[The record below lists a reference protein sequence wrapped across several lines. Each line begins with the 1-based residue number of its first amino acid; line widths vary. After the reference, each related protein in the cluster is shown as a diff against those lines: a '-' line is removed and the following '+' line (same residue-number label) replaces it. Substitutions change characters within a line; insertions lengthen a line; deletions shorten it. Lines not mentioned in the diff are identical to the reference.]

1 MRSCSGGFDMA
12 ASEDILLL
20 NLTRLGDLVQSTPLA
35 VGLKRRNPAARIV
48 VGALKE
54 FLPAARLMDGVD
66 EVIPLDYGELVI
78 LSRSGDSSVVSMI
91 AKAEALLSPLLSRR
105 FSRTVNLTHTAT
117 SAFLMYLLRSSDKRG
132 IQMNAT
138 GHRIIRHPWMLFF
151 HNFALNKQSS
161 PFNLVDMYALG
172 GGIPIHEEPVPLSVR
187 VPAEAERWADG
198 FVGRELPGD
207 GPIVA
212 VQAGASDA
220 HKMWH
225 PSSFI
230 RLCRILRDA
239 CGARF
244 VFIGGKGER
253 ELSEKIR
260 SLAEA
265 PGSAVAAGRT
275 DLPQLC
281 ALLRRADLMITNDTG
296 PMHLAAAVGTRVA
309 SIALGPVYFSNTG
322 PYGEGHVVFQPT
334 AACAPCS
341 FVVRCVNPECKN
353 MVTPEGVAQVAL
365 RMLRGE
371 PLGAGTVP
379 DGPEFAG
386 CEVYLSGRGNDGLM
400 DYRPLLSRSPT
411 PRWLLAR
418 AYRKMWTDVL
428 LAKKD
433 PPGAGAPVPSAGNGL
448 VSPLRR
454 IESLAADGKRAA
466 AEILRHSRRAG
477 LHVPLLKERLE
488 AIREASSSIQELGL
502 GKPEINSLCRMF
514 AFEEEN
520 MAEGDLAGAAR
531 ENVALFN
538 NLLCRARS
546 LAYLLTED
554 RAGEIVGEKEELA
567 DAGSSRR

>member
-48 VGALKE
+48 VGALKQ

-66 EVIPLDYGELVI
+66 EVIPLDYDELVL
-78 LSRSGDSSVVSMI
+78 LSRTGTSSVVSMV
-91 AKAEALLSPLLSRR
+91 AKAEALLAPLLSRR
-105 FSRTVNLTHTAT
+105 FSRAVNLTHTAT
-117 SAFLMYLLRSSDKRG
+117 SAYLMFLLRSSDKRG

-138 GHRIIRHPWMLFF
+138 GNRIIRHPWMLFF
-151 HNFALNKQSS
+151 HNFALNKQIS
-161 PFNLVDMYALG
+161 PFNLVDMYSLG
-172 GGIPIHEEPVPLSVR
+172 GGVPIHEEPVPLSVR
-187 VPAEAERWADG
+187 VPVEADRWADE

-230 RLCRILRDA
+230 RMCRILRDER
-239 CGARF
+239 GARF

-253 ELSEKIR
+253 ELSEKIC
-260 SLAEA
+260 AVTEA

-281 ALLRRADLMITNDTG
+281 ALLRRANLMVTNDTG
-296 PMHLAAAVGTRVA
+296 PMHLAAAVGTPVV
-309 SIALGPVYFSNTG
+309 SIALGPVYYSNTG

-341 FVVRCVNPECKN
+341 FGVRCVHPECKN
-353 MVTPEGVAQVAL
+353 MVTPEGVAQVVL

-371 PLGAGTVP
+371 APGNGTVP

-386 CEVYLSGRGNDGLM
+386 CEVYLSGRGEDGLM
-400 DYRPLLSRSPT
+400 DYRPLLSRPPT

-418 AYRKMWTDVL
+418 AYRKMWSEVL
-428 LAKKD
+428 LAGKA
-433 PPGAGAPVPSAGNGL
+433 PPGAEEPVPSSGNGL
-448 VSPLRR
+448 LPFLRR
-454 IESLAADGKRAA
+454 VETLAADGKRAA

-477 LHVPLLKERLE
+477 LHVPLLKDRLE
-488 AIREASSSIQELGL
+488 AIRKASSSIRELGL
-502 GKPEINSLCRMF
+502 GKPEINSICRMF

-520 MAEGDLAGAAR
+520 MSEGDLGGAAR
-531 ENVALFN
+531 ENVTLFN

-554 RAGEIVGEKEELA
+554 RAGEIVGEKGVPA
-567 DAGSSRR
+567 DAGACRR